1 MTTKKTLSSLNS
13 YEVTQ
18 RLKKNGLVLA
28 IGPFVFCIKSPL
40 PSIANNIQKIYGDF
54 QLLSHDDLI
63 DFYVTIK
70 KPRGLRY
77 FIKPQIDFYCDDFT
91 PFLPLPA
98 SQAFPLLEWGMNW
111 CIAQHAHHYLLLHSA
126 VLEKNGKSVI
136 LPAQSGSGKSTLCAL
151 LASNGWRLLSDE
163 MAMIDLNN
171 HQLHALARPIS
182 LKNESISVIKSHA
195 PKAIFGEVVDDT
207 NKGTISH
214 LKPSKNSVLQVDKSV
229 APFAIIFPKYMAK
242 QPLIVEP
249 TPKAN
254 AFMSVIENSFNY
266 AILSKVG
273 FDAVSHLI
281 DSTQCFTLSYSNTE
295 EVLSYFDGLVS

>member
-1 MTTKKTLSSLNS
+1 MPIKRSLKSLNGNEI
-13 YEVTQ
+13 YQ
-18 RLKKNGLVLA
+18 QLKNDGLVLA

-40 PSIANNIQKIYGDF
+40 ISIATNIERVYGDF

-70 KPRGLRY
+70 KPRGLRSFY
-77 FIKPQIDFYCDDFT
+77 KPQVYFYSNEYS

-151 LASNGWRLLSDE
+151 LTLNGWRLLSDE
-163 MAMIDLNN
+163 MALINLKSN
-171 HQLHALARPIS
+171 QLHALARPIS
-182 LKNESISVIKSHA
+182 LKNESINVIENQ
-195 PKAIFGEVVDDT
+195 PCETIFSEVVNDT

-214 LKPSKNSVLQVDKSV
+214 LKPSTDSVKNVDNT
-229 APFAIIFPKYMAK
+229 ALPFAIVFPKY
-242 QPLIVEP
+242 Q
-249 TPKAN
+249 AN
-254 AFMSVIENSFNY
+254 EAITITSTDQATAFMSIIENSFNY
-266 AILSKVG
+266 SVLGETG
-273 FDAVSHLI
+273 FKAVSKLI
-281 DSTQCFTLSYSNTE
+281 DNTQCYTLSYSNTE
-295 EVLSYFDGLVS
+295 EVLAFFDGLAG